1 MTTTITKLK
10 AVYERL
16 QASFTMQ
23 NKLEFDQVVWTTL
36 PKLWSGKVSVTKP
49 KVASKQ
55 QIGKRSMVRNYV
67 NSVTVPASTNDI
79 LRHFESIGVSV
90 SRDTVTNV
98 LASDPRAKKLS
109 ASDSASAKYLDP
121 SCKVEMWV
129 VFPNGCGIDMPVFI
143 TEPKQVKPKKYAT
156 TINRKTPPKPVKPSV
171 TTPFL
176 EWFEANYELA
186 DGFTPILEII
196 QKCDHIISEDRAKD
210 QLKSKGY
217 LVYNRP
223 AGGCVQAR
231 PIKKQKSEFVNLTEV
246 LKEMK

>member
-1 MTTTITKLK
+1 MTTITKLK

-16 QASFTMQ
+16 QESFTMQ
-23 NKLEFDQVVWTTL
+23 NKLEFDQVVWATL
-36 PKLWSGKVSVTKP
+36 PELWNSEVSVTRP

-79 LRHFESIGVSV
+79 LRHFESVGVSV

-109 ASDSASAKYLDP
+109 ASDSSSAKYLDP

-129 VFPNGCGIDMPVFI
+129 VFPNGCDIDVPVFV
-143 TEPKQVKPKKYAT
+143 TEPKQKPKKYAT
-156 TINRKTPPKPVKPSV
+156 TINRKTPPKSIKPTV

>member
-1 MTTTITKLK
+1 MTPNLTKLK

-16 QASFTMQ
+16 QESFTMQ
-23 NKLEFDQVVWTTL
+23 NKLEFDQVVWATL
-36 PKLWSGKVSVTKP
+36 PELWKAEVSTK
-49 KVASKQ
+49 KQNVGSKK
-55 QIGKRSMVRNYV
+55 QISKRSMVRNYV

-90 SRDTVTNV
+90 SSDTVANV

-129 VFPNGCGIDMPVFI
+129 VFPNGCDIDAPVFI
-143 TEPKQVKPKKYAT
+143 TKPIPCSSSKREK
-156 TINRKTPPKPVKPSV
+156 RTPPKPIKPTP

-186 DGFTPILEII
+186 DGFTPILDLIK
-196 QKCDHIISEDRAKD
+196 QCDHIISEDRAKD

>member
-1 MTTTITKLK
+1 MTPNLTKPNLTKLK
-10 AVYERL
+10 AVYDRL

-23 NKLEFDQVVWTTL
+23 NKLEFDQVVWATL
-36 PKLWSGKVSVTKP
+36 PELWKAEVSTK
-49 KVASKQ
+49 K

-90 SRDTVTNV
+90 SRDTVANV

-129 VFPNGCGIDMPVFI
+129 VFPNGCDVEQP
-143 TEPKQVKPKKYAT
+143 TKHKRYAT
-156 TINRKTPPKPVKPSV
+156 TINRKTPPKPIKPTP

-186 DGFTPILEII
+186 DGFTPILDLIK
-196 QKCDHIISEDRAKD
+196 QCDHVISEDRAKD

>member
-1 MTTTITKLK
+1 MTTITKLK

-16 QASFTMQ
+16 QESFTMQ
-23 NKLEFDQVVWTTL
+23 NKLEFDQVVWATL
-36 PKLWSGKVSVTKP
+36 PELWDDQVSTKKQKVG
-49 KVASKQ
+49 SKQ

-79 LRHFESIGVSV
+79 LRHFESVGVSV
-90 SRDTVTNV
+90 SRDTVASV
-98 LASDPRAKKLS
+98 LANDPRAKKLS
-109 ASDSASAKYLDP
+109 AGDSASAKYLDP

-129 VFPNGCGIDMPVFI
+129 VFPDVCNIDVPVFV
-143 TEPKQVKPKKYAT
+143 TEPKQKPKKYAT
-156 TINRKTPPKPVKPSV
+156 TINRKTPPKPIKPTV

-176 EWFEANYELA
+176 EWFGANYERA
-186 DGFTPILEII
+186 DGFTPVLELI

>member
-1 MTTTITKLK
+1 MTPNLTKPNLTKLK

-23 NKLEFDQVVWTTL
+23 NKLEFDQVVWATL
-36 PKLWSGKVSVTKP
+36 PELWKAEVSTK
-49 KVASKQ
+49 K

-98 LASDPRAKKLS
+98 LAIDPRAKKLS

-129 VFPNGCGIDMPVFI
+129 VFPNGCDIDVPVVI
-143 TEPKQVKPKKYAT
+143 TKPIPCSSSKREK
-156 TINRKTPPKPVKPSV
+156 RTPPKPIKPTP
-171 TTPFL
+171 TTPFI

-186 DGFTPILEII
+186 DGFTPILDLIK
-196 QKCDHIISEDRAKD
+196 QCDHIISEDRAKD

>member
-1 MTTTITKLK
+1 MTPNLTKLK

-16 QASFTMQ
+16 QESFTMQ
-23 NKLEFDQVVWTTL
+23 NKLEFDQVVWATL
-36 PKLWSGKVSVTKP
+36 PELWKAEVSTK
-49 KVASKQ
+49 KQNVGSKQ

-90 SRDTVTNV
+90 SRGTVANV

-129 VFPNGCGIDMPVFI
+129 VFPNGCDIDTPVFI
-143 TEPKQVKPKKYAT
+143 TKPIPCSSSKREK
-156 TINRKTPPKPVKPSV
+156 RTPPKPIKPTP

-186 DGFTPILEII
+186 DGFTPILDLIK
-196 QKCDHIISEDRAKD
+196 QCDHIISEDRAKD

>member
-1 MTTTITKLK
+1 MTTITKLK

-16 QASFTMQ
+16 QESFTMQ
-23 NKLEFDQVVWTTL
+23 NKLEFDQVVWATL
-36 PKLWSGKVSVTKP
+36 PELWNSEVSVTRP

-79 LRHFESIGVSV
+79 LRHFESVGVSV

-109 ASDSASAKYLDP
+109 ASDISSAKYLDP

-129 VFPNGCGIDMPVFI
+129 VFPNGCDIDTPVFI
-143 TEPKQVKPKKYAT
+143 IEPIPCSSSKREK
-156 TINRKTPPKPVKPSV
+156 RTPPKPIKPTP
-171 TTPFL
+171 TTPFI

-186 DGFTPILEII
+186 DGFTPILDLIK
-196 QKCDHIISEDRAKD
+196 QCDHIISEDRAKD

>member
-23 NKLEFDQVVWTTL
+23 NKLEFDQVVWATL
-36 PKLWSGKVSVTKP
+36 PELWNSEVSVTRP

-67 NSVTVPASTNDI
+67 SSVTVPASTNDI

-129 VFPNGCGIDMPVFI
+129 VFPDACNIDVPVFV
-143 TEPKQVKPKKYAT
+143 TEPKQKPKKYAT
-156 TINRKTPPKPVKPSV
+156 TINRKTPPKPIKPTV
-171 TTPFL
+171 TTPFI

-186 DGFTPILEII
+186 DGFTPILDLIK
-196 QKCDHIISEDRAKD
+196 QCDHIISEDRAKD

-223 AGGCVQAR
+223 TGGCVQAR

>member
-90 SRDTVTNV
+90 SRDTVASV

-109 ASDSASAKYLDP
+109 ASDSASAKYLDT

-129 VFPNGCGIDMPVFI
+129 VFPNGCDIEQP
-143 TEPKQVKPKKYAT
+143 TKPKKYAT

>member
-1 MTTTITKLK
+1 MTTTISKLK

-16 QASFTMQ
+16 QESFTMQ
-23 NKLEFDQVVWTTL
+23 NKLEFDQVVWETL
-36 PKLWSGKVSVTKP
+36 PELWKVEQKPATTSTVTRMQSPIPSIIRNYLDGIDKPHTVKMVIKGLGDPTKVTRQQVEYAANKNGNPQKVLRTCDAEFLTYADQPFQNRVRVIYPKDSVEHSVKPIRLSTSPSKP
-49 KVASKQ
+49 KP
-55 QIGKRSMVRNYV
+55 I
-67 NSVTVPASTNDI
+67 
-79 LRHFESIGVSV
+79 
-90 SRDTVTNV
+90 
-98 LASDPRAKKLS
+98 
-109 ASDSASAKYLDP
+109 
-121 SCKVEMWV
+121 
-129 VFPNGCGIDMPVFI
+129 
-143 TEPKQVKPKKYAT
+143 
-156 TINRKTPPKPVKPSV
+156 KPST
-171 TTPFL
+171 TTPFI